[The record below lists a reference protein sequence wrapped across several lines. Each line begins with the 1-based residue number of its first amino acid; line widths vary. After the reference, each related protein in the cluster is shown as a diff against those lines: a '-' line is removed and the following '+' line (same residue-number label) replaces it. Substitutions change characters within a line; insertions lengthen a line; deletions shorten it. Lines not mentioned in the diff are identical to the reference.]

1 MIVHG
6 YFRSSA
12 AYRLRIALNLKR
24 LGYGFRSVHLRKGEQ
39 RSDAYRALNPQGLV
53 PALETDDGAVLTQS
67 LAIVEWLDETH
78 PEPPLLPG
86 EPAARARA
94 RAFAQV
100 IACDVHPVQNLKV
113 LNRLRALGHDE
124 EQVNGWAR
132 EVIAEGLAACESLIR
147 GEGPGPFCF
156 GDQPTL
162 ADICIVPQL
171 FNARRFDVVASAL
184 YVTPER
190 ARQVDFLPY
199 LKSGASLLVRSDD
212 GFRPQRAEDLCGKRV
227 ASIKGG
233 SWIPRLLEVSRDYC
247 EAQGKPAI
255 QSREF
260 PTSPEAAQ
268 ALLAKAVDVQF
279 ENAAVAKITAEKL
292 QGRLQIASRELIYP
306 VVIGL
311 AVRKGN
317 GELLDGLRQGFEAM
331 KQDGEYQ
338 ALLARYNL
346 AEPSAADVAQALGN

>member
-1 MIVHG
+1 M
-6 YFRSSA
+6 A
-12 AYRLRIALNLKR
+12 AVTGTLEEGRLSIGSDLTYPPYAYLEQSRPA
-24 LGYGFRSVHLRKGEQ
+24 GF
-39 RSDAYRALNPQGLV
+39 D
-53 PALETDDGAVLTQS
+53 
-67 LAIVEWLDETH
+67 
-78 PEPPLLPG
+78 PE
-86 EPAARARA
+86 
-94 RAFAQV
+94 FM
-100 IACDVHPVQNLKV
+100 
-113 LNRLRALGHDE
+113 RALGK
-124 EQVNGWAR
+124 Q
-132 EVIAEGLAACESLIR
+132 LKL
-147 GEGPGPFCF
+147 
-156 GDQPTL
+156 QPEFRDTRFANL
-162 ADICIVPQL
+162 VMGV
-171 FNARRFDVVASAL
+171 NARRFDVVASAL

-247 EAQGKPAI
+247 VAQGKPAI